1 MGGMSGES
9 ADGPAADV
17 GEKRMRLRYAGTCR
31 LCGVELPAR
40 AEAIYERPTKTVR
53 CVTCEAE
60 RVDPERTTPVVEPE
74 VVPLDPGV
82 PGASARREHERRK
95 ARDEE
100 RLRAK
105 WGRFG
110 GIAVALSDER
120 QSTRVWRQGAIGEE
134 RLGARLDQFASDDL
148 VALHDRRITGTRAN
162 IDHLVVTRAGVWV
175 VDPKRYIGQRPE
187 LRIEGGILRPRVEK
201 LLVGSRDRTKLVDGV
216 LKQMELVRDAVGDVE
231 VSGAL
236 CFVEADW
243 PLIGGAFTTRGVQ
256 VTWPRRLVKLLAEDS
271 GDVEVNAVAAL
282 LAERFPSA

>member
-1 MGGMSGES
+1 MGGMSKEP
-9 ADGPAADV
+9 ADGPAVAE

-53 CVTCEAE
+53 CVACESE
-60 RVDPERTTPVVEPE
+60 RVDSERTPSVVEPE
-74 VVPLDPGV
+74 VVPIDSGV
-82 PGASARREHERRK
+82 AGASARREHERRK
-95 ARDEE
+95 VMDEE

-110 GIAVALSDER
+110 GIAVTLSGER
-120 QSTRVWRQGAIGEE
+120 QTTRVWQQGAIGEE
-134 RLGARLDQFASDDL
+134 RLGARLDELVSDDL
-148 VALHDRRITGTRAN
+148 VALHDRRIPGSRAN

-187 LRIEGGILRPRVEK
+187 LRIEGGILRSRVEK
-201 LLVGSRDRTKLVDGV
+201 LLVGGRDRTKLVDGV
-216 LKQMELVRDAVGDVE
+216 LKQMELVSGAAGGVE

-243 PLIGGAFTTRGVQ
+243 PLIGGAFTIRGVQ
-256 VTWPRRLVKLLAEDS
+256 VTWPKRLAKLLTEDS
-271 GDVEVNAVAAL
+271 GDVDVKGVAGL